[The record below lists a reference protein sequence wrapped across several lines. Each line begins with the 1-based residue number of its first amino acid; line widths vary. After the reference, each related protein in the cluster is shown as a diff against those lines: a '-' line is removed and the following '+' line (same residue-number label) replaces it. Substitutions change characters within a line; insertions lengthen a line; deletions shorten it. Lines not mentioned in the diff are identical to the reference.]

1 MKVIVNKKFVDK
13 ETGELHKVGDEI
25 EVTEERLAEIQSVS
39 KELVTAVQEQE
50 PESEEAAEII
60 DDIDTNV
67 EDMTVAQLR
76 EVAAQLGIATTTKMK
91 KAELIELIEAAAV
104 K

>member
-13 ETGELHKVGDEI
+13 ETGELHKADDEI

-39 KELVTAVQEQE
+39 KELVSVIEDDEA
-50 PESEEAAEII
+50 EEAAEII
-60 DDIDTNV
+60 DIDTNV

-76 EVAAQLGIATTTKMK
+76 KVAAQLGITTTTKMK
-91 KAELIELIEAAAV
+91 KVELIELIEAAAV

>member
-13 ETGELHKVGDEI
+13 ETGELHKAGDEI

-39 KELVTAVQEQE
+39 KELVSVIEDNEA
-50 PESEEAAEII
+50 EETAEII
-60 DDIDTNV
+60 DIDTNV

>member
-1 MKVIVNKKFVDK
+1 MKVIANKRFVDK

-39 KELVTAVQEQE
+39 KELVIAVQE
-50 PESEEAAEII
+50 PESEETAEII
-60 DDIDTNV
+60 DIDTNV

-76 EVAAQLGIATTTKMK
+76 ELAAQLGIATTTKMK

>member
-60 DDIDTNV
+60 DIDTNV

>member
-50 PESEEAAEII
+50 PESKEAAEII
-60 DDIDTNV
+60 DIDTNV

-91 KAELIELIEAAAV
+91 KAELIELIEAATV

>member
-13 ETGELHKVGDEI
+13 ETGELHKAGDEI

-39 KELVTAVQEQE
+39 KELVSVIEDDEA
-50 PESEEAAEII
+50 EETAEII
-60 DDIDTNV
+60 DIDTNV
-67 EDMTVAQLR
+67 EDMTVSQLR
-76 EVAAQLGIATTTKMK
+76 EHAAQLGIATTTKMK

>member
-1 MKVIVNKKFVDK
+1 MKVIANKRFVDK

-39 KELVTAVQEQE
+39 KELVIAVQE
-50 PESEEAAEII
+50 PESEETAEII
-60 DDIDTNV
+60 DVDTNV

-76 EVAAQLGIATTTKMK
+76 ELAAQLGIATTTKMK